1 MELELVDQW
10 RRVEGFLVSKETV
23 HEKVISYLKELNI
36 LACVDWYDETQTVT
50 ISVMEND
57 GQIAGCL
64 DNKTIAPVCGYEELV
79 EKLGEKF
86 QANVDFE
93 DYNYT
98 SFDDFDEYDE
108 ICEDD
113 FEEYPYEEE
122 TKVNCAVITRT
133 PASVFPFISNMEDTK
148 IGVAELEHDR
158 RIVLQSEKSFMDISV
173 IESCDTPY
181 LAFYENEGQ
190 YFFIYSPTDDA
201 LETISYTWSEN
212 VELIYGSLENPS
224 KQIQKVVRDVL
235 SPYNVETTIAGIS
248 EEISLENVS
257 KALSTT
263 GEKGMGMLLAE
274 FGVPAEIIDFMH
286 DKKEL
291 SELSGVVVHEPRGY
305 SNAVKRFFNTTDKKK
320 HSVFWK
326 NYYNLSV
333 EKPWVL
339 NIFAGVV
346 GVTGA
351 MLFTNALRSEKTN
364 TKSTLGAILGIL
376 LMVEGVAEYM
386 LNKYIGI
393 REESNRR
400 ENNDW

>member
-1 MELELVDQW
+1 M
-10 RRVEGFLVSKETV
+10 
-23 HEKVISYLKELNI
+23 
-36 LACVDWYDETQTVT
+36 
-50 ISVMEND
+50 
-57 GQIAGCL
+57 
-64 DNKTIAPVCGYEELV
+64 
-79 EKLGEKF
+79 GEKF

-224 KQIQKVVRDVL
+224 KQIQK
-235 SPYNVETTIAGIS
+235 SSA
-248 EEISLENVS
+248 
-257 KALSTT
+257 
-263 GEKGMGMLLAE
+263 
-274 FGVPAEIIDFMH
+274 
-286 DKKEL
+286 
-291 SELSGVVVHEPRGY
+291 
-305 SNAVKRFFNTTDKKK
+305 
-320 HSVFWK
+320 
-326 NYYNLSV
+326 
-333 EKPWVL
+333 
-339 NIFAGVV
+339 
-346 GVTGA
+346 
-351 MLFTNALRSEKTN
+351 
-364 TKSTLGAILGIL
+364 
-376 LMVEGVAEYM
+376 
-386 LNKYIGI
+386 
-393 REESNRR
+393 
-400 ENNDW
+400 